1 MVIGHL
7 HSDSGFKSYK
17 TMATILSIDTSGTCC
32 SVALGIDNTRLLRRT
47 DTPREHVRLV
57 LPMVDELLA
66 EAGIKLSALDAI
78 AFTHGPG
85 SFTGLRIGFGVVQ
98 GLAFGADLPVIALSS
113 LQVMAQRAMQLESFT
128 SDSIIIPAIDARMG
142 ELYWGVYKQCNGLA
156 SPLAPDALCPQQ
168 GMSLP
173 FFDELTGDTLLIA
186 VGDGWQ
192 YQPEL
197 RRGDDVFAPSAIHQD
212 IGPDAEDILT
222 LAFDALQQGQ
232 VCAIGNVE
240 PVYLRNTISWKKRQR
255 LRS

>member
-1 MVIGHL
+1 MVISHL
-7 HSDSGFKSYK
+7 HPDPGFKSYK
-17 TMATILSIDTSGTCC
+17 TMASILSIDTSGTCC
-32 SVALGIDNTRLLRRT
+32 SVALGIDHQRLVRRS

-66 EAGIKLSALDAI
+66 EAGIKLAALDAI

-98 GLAFGADLPVIALSS
+98 GLAFGVDLPVIALSS
-113 LQVMAQRAMQLESFT
+113 LQVMAQRVMQQQNLT
-128 SDSIIIPAIDARMG
+128 SDSLIIPAIDARMG
-142 ELYWGVYKQCNGLA
+142 ELYWGLYRQCEGFA
-156 SPLAPDALCPQQ
+156 RPLVEDALCPQQ
-168 GMSLP
+168 GILLPAFDTPLSDGSLI
-173 FFDELTGDTLLIA
+173 G

-192 YQPEL
+192 YQPEF
-197 RRGDDVFAPSAIHQD
+197 RRGADVFKPSAIYQD

-232 VCAIGNVE
+232 ESAIENVG
-240 PVYLRNTISWKKRQR
+240 PVYLRNTITWKKRQR